1 MILTQRQQITT
12 AFLAVLIVA
21 SVMSMPRSLDVSRES
36 RPALRSSGMVSPAP
50 AVSKELSQEHVR
62 DLTYN

>member
-1 MILTQRQQITT
+1 MILTRRQQITT

-21 SVMSMPRSLDVSRES
+21 SVLSMPRSAAESRES
-36 RPALRSSGMVSPAP
+36 RPAVRNSGVVATAP
-50 AVSKELSQEHVR
+50 AVSKELSHEQVR